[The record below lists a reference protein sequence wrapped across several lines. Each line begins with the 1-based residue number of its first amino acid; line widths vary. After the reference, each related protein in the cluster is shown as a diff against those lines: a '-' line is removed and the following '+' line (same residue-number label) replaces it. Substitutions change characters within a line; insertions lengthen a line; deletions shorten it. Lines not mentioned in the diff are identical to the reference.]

1 MDTEKDLRLKALEE
15 LSRLDEELGLLDK
28 NWPEDR
34 EIDGFKLV
42 CTSIACPEQYNVFDS
57 SGKQVGYFR
66 LRHGKFR
73 ADVPDC
79 GGETVYTSR
88 TKGDGTFA
96 EEERDEELKR
106 ALAAMKSRIGPRQD
120 GELYGMEK

>member
-1 MDTEKDLRLKALEE
+1 MSEKKDLRLKALEE

-34 EIDGFKLV
+34 EIDGFRLV

-57 SGKQVGYFR
+57 SGKQVGYLR

-106 ALAAMKSRIGPRQD
+106 ALAVIKSRIVLR
-120 GELYGMEK
+120 